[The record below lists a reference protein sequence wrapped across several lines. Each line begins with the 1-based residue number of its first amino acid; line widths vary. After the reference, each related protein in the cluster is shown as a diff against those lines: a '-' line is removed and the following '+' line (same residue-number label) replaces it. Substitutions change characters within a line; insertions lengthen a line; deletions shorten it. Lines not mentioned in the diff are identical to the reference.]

1 MCNYYKLCCTHVK
14 ENSAFQKQIC
24 RLNQSLLLYSV
35 SFEFTINDV
44 ECDIECD
51 IEINFSVLL
60 GVFSVTQLHG
70 KVRDKKIPW
79 IIKKLNKALGL
90 ERKSKKVWDILSI
103 SENAASI
110 KKYHPETSK

>member
-1 MCNYYKLCCTHVK
+1 MPLSMPDRVI
-14 ENSAFQKQIC
+14 F
-24 RLNQSLLLYSV
+24 
-35 SFEFTINDV
+35 FP
-44 ECDIECD
+44 
-51 IEINFSVLL
+51 VLL

-103 SENAASI
+103 SENVANI

>member
-1 MCNYYKLCCTHVK
+1 M
-14 ENSAFQKQIC
+14 
-24 RLNQSLLLYSV
+24 YSV

-51 IEINFSVLL
+51 IEINFSVFL

-70 KVRDKKIPW
+70 KVRNKKIPW
-79 IIKKLNKALGL
+79 IIKKINKALGL

-103 SENAASI
+103 SENAAEI
-110 KKYHPETSK
+110 EKHHPKPSK